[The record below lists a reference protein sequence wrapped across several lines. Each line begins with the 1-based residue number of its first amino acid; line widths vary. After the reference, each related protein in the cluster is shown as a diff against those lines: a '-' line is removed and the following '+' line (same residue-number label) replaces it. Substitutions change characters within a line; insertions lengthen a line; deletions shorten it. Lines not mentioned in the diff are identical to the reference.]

1 MKFIL
6 KMMNDLMQ
14 IQNMKIQMKNAEMQL
29 DNLEMQMK
37 NLGSLN
43 IGMQINNMGIQLLN
57 MGIQMI
63 NIGMNMPNNQ
73 NDMFNFNQNIQNILN
88 QLQNIG
94 MPNQQMGIPMGM
106 NMPPFGM
113 NNPMNN
119 NNFMGGFDDIMEPQM
134 NNDRFNDPM
143 MEPENKKINIVFETL
158 SGKKNNLVVDY
169 GTTIDN
175 LLQRYLN
182 ILDRPPNQVEFILNG
197 DRLEL
202 GDETKVEK
210 YFNVNI
216 TGIPRVKV
224 LLN

>member
-1 MKFIL
+1 
-6 KMMNDLMQ
+6 MMNDLMQ
-14 IQNMKIQMKNAEMQL
+14 IQNMKMQIKNTEMQL

-37 NLGSLN
+37 NLDSLN

-63 NIGMNMPNNQ
+63 NIGMNMSNNQ
-73 NDMFNFNQNIQNILN
+73 NDMFNFNQNIQNIIN

-113 NNPMNN
+113 NNQMNN
-119 NNFMGGFDDIMEPQM
+119 NNFMGGFDDIMEPPIAI
-134 NNDRFNDPM
+134 DRFNDPI
-143 MEPENKKINIVFETL
+143 MEPEKKKINVVFETL

-175 LLQRYLN
+175 LLQKYLN

-197 DRLEL
+197 DRLDL
-202 GDETKVEK
+202 GDETKIET
-210 YFNVNI
+210 YCNVHAI
-216 TGIPRVKV
+216 GIPRVQVILK
-224 LLN
+224 